1 MVPMD
6 TKKLAQSSMAAVTQN
21 LQRKR
26 KRRRKIRRQLKPNK
40 LLIVFL
46 FAFEINYGKYT
57 LIVFPIQNCYTQI
70 WKLPSNVLPYYFK

>member
-1 MVPMD
+1 MD

-57 LIVFPIQNCYTQI
+57 LIVFLIQNCIHTCAQQEYT
-70 WKLPSNVLPYYFK
+70 KLLLDCK

>member
-1 MVPMD
+1 MD

-57 LIVFPIQNCYTQI
+57 LIVFLIQNCIHTFA
-70 WKLPSNVLPYYFK
+70 LSRST